1 MAIFGKIL
9 YLPYSSG
16 TIVFID
22 VLVVFTIFEGCKF
35 ESVFIFILHEFII
48 IFNIYFIVLHI
59 LEVECNKRG
68 LKVSLNI

>member
-35 ESVFIFILHEFII
+35 ESVFY
-48 IFNIYFIVLHI
+48 IYFA
-59 LEVECNKRG
+59 
-68 LKVSLNI
+68 

>member
-35 ESVFIFILHEFII
+35 ESVFETHHPLGGGINTL
-48 IFNIYFIVLHI
+48 
-59 LEVECNKRG
+59 
-68 LKVSLNI
+68 